1 MLKYLNQFKTIENY
15 VKKYG
20 VHNLNTT
27 STFRCPSGFGP
38 HKIWIPRSKSASGYG
53 PPPFKSAKGYGP
65 SLRGFGPPPTK
76 LSESIILNVL
86 VKMDDTLLYV
96 PVRTKVCF

>member
-1 MLKYLNQFKTIENY
+1 M
-15 VKKYG
+15 
-20 VHNLNTT
+20 T

-53 PPPFKSAKGYGP
+53 PPGSNPLRDMDPPSAD
-65 SLRGFGPPPTK
+65 LDTPTK

>member
-53 PPPFKSAKGYGP
+53 PPGSNP
-65 SLRGFGPPPTK
+65 LRDMDPPPWIWTPPAK

-86 VKMDDTLLYV
+86 VKIDDTLLYV
-96 PVRTKVCF
+96 QVRTKVCF